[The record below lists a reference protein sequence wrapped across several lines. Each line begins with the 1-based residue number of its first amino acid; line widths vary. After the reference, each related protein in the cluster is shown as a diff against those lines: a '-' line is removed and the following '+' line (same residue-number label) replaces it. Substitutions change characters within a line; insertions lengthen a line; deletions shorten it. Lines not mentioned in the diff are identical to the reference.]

1 MVALLAGYMDN
12 LVFGT
17 ILRREPFI
25 PLEGVRMARY
35 KMYVSGEKARREL
48 GYDPRP
54 VEQALREAVEYF
66 RYQWKPDS
74 AQARIDLRA
83 HRV

>member
-1 MVALLAGYMDN
+1 
-12 LVFGT
+12 
-17 ILRREPFI
+17 
-25 PLEGVRMARY
+25 MARY
-35 KMYVSGEKARREL
+35 KMYVSGEKARREI

-74 AQARIDLRA
+74 AQERIDLRA
-83 HRV
+83 RRV